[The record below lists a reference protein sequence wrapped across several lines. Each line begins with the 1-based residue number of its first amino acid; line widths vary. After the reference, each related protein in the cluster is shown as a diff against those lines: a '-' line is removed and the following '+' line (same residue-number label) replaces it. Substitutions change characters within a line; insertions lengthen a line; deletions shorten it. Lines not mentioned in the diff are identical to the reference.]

1 MKDLSCDLIRICIG
15 STCDQM
21 AYLSTGGN
29 ANNFIKRITSAYT
42 LGYSCFIHR
51 CDQVGICLWTTLYSW
66 IRFLSVIYQKNIK

>member
-21 AYLSTGGN
+21 GSLSTGSN
-29 ANNFIKRITSAYT
+29 ANNSIQRITSAYS
-42 LGYSCFIHR
+42 LGYSCFIHM

-66 IRFLSVIYQKNIK
+66 IGFLSAIYQKIIK